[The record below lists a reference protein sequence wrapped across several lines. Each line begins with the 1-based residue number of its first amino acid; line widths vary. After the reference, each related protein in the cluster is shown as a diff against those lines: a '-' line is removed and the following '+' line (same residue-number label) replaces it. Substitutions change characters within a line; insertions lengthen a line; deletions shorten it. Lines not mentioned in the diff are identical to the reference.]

1 MVGKIAPVVRHG
13 EKTRKARGFSID
25 EISAAGLNVGEARH
39 IGVPVDLRRR
49 TSHPENIEGL
59 KSWAEEAEKRGFR
72 IPRQKQS
79 SKGQKGRTHRG
90 LTSSGKKIRGLR
102 KS

>member
-1 MVGKIAPVVRHG
+1 MSVRG
-13 EKTRKARGFSID
+13 GQVAALEDVTRLRKPP
-25 EISAAGLNVGEARH
+25 ELAGLEVAGC